1 MTIHD
6 QLLTFAV
13 VALVFYFIL
22 QKGLHKKIL
31 VFSILM
37 GVISCIGQLIENGG
51 VPACVMDGAISA
63 MVWYSMVAGVRMLF
77 SEKGISLSP
86 SQTHGSSGV
95 ERNIKT

>member
-51 VPACVMDGAISA
+51 PACVMDGAISA

-77 SEKGISLSP
+77 SEKGVSLSP

>member
-37 GVISCIGQLIENGG
+37 GVISCIGQLI
-51 VPACVMDGAISA
+51 
-63 MVWYSMVAGVRMLF
+63 
-77 SEKGISLSP
+77 
-86 SQTHGSSGV
+86 
-95 ERNIKT
+95 